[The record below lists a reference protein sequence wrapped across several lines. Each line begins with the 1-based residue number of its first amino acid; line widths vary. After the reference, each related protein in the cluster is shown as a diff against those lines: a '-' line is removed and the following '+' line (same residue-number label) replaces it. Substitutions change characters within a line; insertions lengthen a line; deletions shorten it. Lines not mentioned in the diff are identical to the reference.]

1 MFYVKVVAV
10 VTNISYVVV
19 SLEKICTCS
28 PAEVQDAEAGNKLQ
42 AVETQLCGL
51 QGVQHLVEVN
61 LVQFQLSEE
70 IKFTCK
76 IFIINQQ
83 KINDWKK
90 KAAFQNL
97 TVVQ

>member
-10 VTNISYVVV
+10 VTNISYVDV

-42 AVETQLCGL
+42 TVETQLCGL

-70 IKFTCK
+70 IKFTHK

-83 KINDWKK
+83 KINDW
-90 KAAFQNL
+90 
-97 TVVQ
+97 

>member
-1 MFYVKVVAV
+1 MAVA
-10 VTNISYVVV
+10 TNISYADV
-19 SLEKICTCS
+19 SLEKICTCP

-70 IKFTCK
+70 VRFPKNLS
-76 IFIINQQ
+76 IISRRSITSGS
-83 KINDWKK
+83 K
-90 KAAFQNL
+90 
-97 TVVQ
+97 T